1 MIAKFVYTALTMVF
15 GGGTISDVTEGMNTV
30 LNALSEALSQNS
42 VHAILNIFLG
52 VAASLMTVFLFMDIV
67 SNVQKDMITLERLI
81 LIFIKYFTAMVVLIY
96 LEDIVIYLF
105 KFGTGVYNVLSNAS
119 QSGGAL
125 NTTSTG
131 ALKFF
136 PSERKDG
143 LDPTIWPKYSAIKD
157 VFTGTWKNSSKVLM
171 QNISIFFTLIIPYLV
186 SWTARLAIFFTIV
199 SNAVMIIVR
208 VIFAPIGI
216 VQLFDEGQRS
226 AGIRY
231 LKKFLAEALTF
242 AVIVGVLF
250 ASAKLQNS
258 IVLSISGDTMRNG
271 ILSGDNLK
279 DVVDGTKLM
288 IWLTAI
294 NLASAG
300 AIIRSGQL
308 ANDIIGG

>member
-1 MIAKFVYTALTMVF
+1 
-15 GGGTISDVTEGMNTV
+15 
-30 LNALSEALSQNS
+30 
-42 VHAILNIFLG
+42 
-52 VAASLMTVFLFMDIV
+52 
-67 SNVQKDMITLERLI
+67 
-81 LIFIKYFTAMVVLIY
+81 
-96 LEDIVIYLF
+96 
-105 KFGTGVYNVLSNAS
+105 
-119 QSGGAL
+119 
-125 NTTSTG
+125 
-131 ALKFF
+131 
-136 PSERKDG
+136 
-143 LDPTIWPKYSAIKD
+143 
-157 VFTGTWKNSSKVLM
+157 M

-300 AIIRSGQL
+300 AIMRSGQL

>member
-1 MIAKFVYTALTMVF
+1 
-15 GGGTISDVTEGMNTV
+15 
-30 LNALSEALSQNS
+30 
-42 VHAILNIFLG
+42 
-52 VAASLMTVFLFMDIV
+52 MDIV

-300 AIIRSGQL
+300 AIMRSGQL